1 MGGQDGQDVG
11 LGWCP
16 AVGRGVLG
24 VVVWVVVGPAP
35 PWALTGNPLLI
46 SPSEGEGWLLADPG
60 TRCCGSG
67 YFCGCGGGGGFRA
80 SPCSLRSRPPSQSEG
95 GWGVLCFFLG
105 SRVRGN
111 DGGSRE

>member
-1 MGGQDGQDVG
+1 MWVEG
-11 LGWCP
+11 L
-16 AVGRGVLG
+16 LG

-111 DGGSRE
+111 DGVVRGNDG